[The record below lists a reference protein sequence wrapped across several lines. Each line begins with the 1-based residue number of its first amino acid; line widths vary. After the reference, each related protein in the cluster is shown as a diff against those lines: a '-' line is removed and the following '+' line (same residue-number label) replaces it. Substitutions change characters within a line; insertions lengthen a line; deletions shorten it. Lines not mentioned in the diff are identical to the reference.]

1 MDKKEFF
8 ENIRKEANEVLSKV
22 FDKVEEVSKVSVLKL
37 KIGNLKSKIKTQ
49 KMEIGEFVFSHKSDF
64 ENFEKLRKFILKIED
79 LDKMI
84 EEKEKLLADLK
95 ENEEA
100 E

>member
-8 ENIRKEANEVLSKV
+8 ESIRKEANEVLSRV

-37 KIGNLKSKIKTQ
+37 KIGNLKSRIKTQ
-49 KMEIGEFVFSHKSDF
+49 KMEIGEFIFTHKGDF
-64 ENFEKLRKFILKIED
+64 ENFEELQKYLLKIED
-79 LDKMI
+79 LDKVI

-95 ENEEA
+95 ENEET